1 MLPAVGVPIF
11 AALTL
16 LVIAAIGYLID
27 RSA

>member
-1 MLPAVGVPIF
+1 MVPAIGVPIF

-16 LVIAAIGYLID
+16 LVIAALGYLID